1 MQDQI
6 PKNPQNPKKLPEK
19 SSKILISISFQRT
32 ITFLS
37 TRTVGNH
44 NKMSMFVYRNDGF
57 LE

>member
-32 ITFLS
+32 ITILS
-37 TRTVGNH
+37 TRTIGNRG
-44 NKMSMFVYRNDGF
+44 KMSIAVYRNDGF